1 MLESA
6 AQLRINRARI
16 FQVFVIWQQFQV
28 KKMADSQLDAT
39 GMKCPIP
46 VLKARKIVRG
56 LTGGS
61 TLEILATDPGSVPD
75 FEAFCATGGHELLE
89 HSREGEVFRFL

>member
-1 MLESA
+1 
-6 AQLRINRARI
+6 
-16 FQVFVIWQQFQV
+16 
-28 KKMADSQLDAT
+28 MADSQLDAT

-46 VLKARKIVRG
+46 VLKARKMVRG
-56 LTGGS
+56 LAGGS

-89 HSREGEVFRFL
+89 HSRDGEVFRFLIRLAGGE